1 MIIIQIIRH
10 GKEGKQQDKMTRRKM
25 KQTQRIKKKITEKTM
40 KKKMIILQTIHLPVM
55 PTVTLPAAAQLPVKF
70 QPAVTQKKV
79 HRQSINTSGKST
91 PPRNGLRTL

>member
-1 MIIIQIIRH
+1 
-10 GKEGKQQDKMTRRKM
+10 M

-40 KKKMIILQTIHLPVM
+40 KKTKIILNTIHLRVM
-55 PTVTLPAAAQLPVKF
+55 PTVILPGRVLLPVKF